1 MPEST
6 MFKNTK
12 YNFSFTAASLRLPDF
27 VRVAS
32 LRRENKELDFVQ
44 ELGGGKTTTGSRMLF
59 EYNKRIAVLTDEQ
72 LDLLID
78 GSLSSQKQIAFLS
91 ICKCY
96 DFIRDFTVEVVR
108 EKMLLFD
115 YTLTEG
121 EFITFL
127 RRKTDIHPELE
138 KITDKT
144 TYKIKQVTFKILEQ
158 ADIISDIRDKM
169 IQPQLIEPEV
179 MNVIVN
185 DNKEW
190 LKVLLVSDA
199 DINNIA

>member
-1 MPEST
+1 
-6 MFKNTK
+6 MFEHTK

-27 VRVAS
+27 VRVAA
-32 LRRENKELDFVQ
+32 LKRENKDYDFVQ
-44 ELGGGKTTTGSRMLF
+44 EFGGGKTTTGSRMLF
-59 EYNKRIAVLTDEQ
+59 EYNKRIAVLTEEQ

-78 GSLSSQKQIAFLS
+78 GSLSAQKQIAFLS

-96 DFIRDFTVEVVR
+96 PFIRDFTVEVVR

-115 YTLTEG
+115 YALTEG
-121 EFITFL
+121 EFISFL

-158 ADIISDIRDKM
+158 ADIIHDIRDKI
-169 IQPQLIEPEV
+169 IQPQLIEQEV
-179 MNVIVN
+179 MKVIAN

-190 LKVLLVSDA
+190 LKVLLVSDY
-199 DINNIA
+199 DIQNIT

>member
-1 MPEST
+1 
-6 MFKNTK
+6 
-12 YNFSFTAASLRLPDF
+12 
-27 VRVAS
+27 
-32 LRRENKELDFVQ
+32 
-44 ELGGGKTTTGSRMLF
+44 
-59 EYNKRIAVLTDEQ
+59 
-72 LDLLID
+72 
-78 GSLSSQKQIAFLS
+78 
-91 ICKCY
+91 
-96 DFIRDFTVEVVR
+96 
-108 EKMLLFD
+108 MLLFD
-115 YTLTEG
+115 YSLTEG

-179 MNVIVN
+179 MRVIAN

-199 DINNIA
+199 DINNIT

>member
-1 MPEST
+1 M
-6 MFKNTK
+6 
-12 YNFSFTAASLRLPDF
+12 ASLRQ
-27 VRVAS
+27 
-32 LRRENKELDFVQ
+32 ENKELDFVQ
-44 ELGGGKTTTGSRMLF
+44 ELGGGKATTGSRMLF

-115 YTLTEG
+115 YALTER

-127 RRKTDIHPELE
+127 RRKTDIHLELE
-138 KITDKT
+138 KITYKT
-144 TYKIKQVTFKILEQ
+144 TYKIKQVTFKMLEQ
-158 ADIISDIRDKM
+158 ADIIHDIRDKI

-179 MNVIVN
+179 MKVIAN
-185 DNKEW
+185 DNREW
-190 LKVLLVSDA
+190 LKVLLVSDY
-199 DINNIA
+199 DIQNIA